1 MIVLFTKEY
10 QSTFTPALKQ
20 EADLIH
26 QLHTST
32 STSTSTRAG
41 AGAGGAGTVVY
52 IFDDVG
58 QFGPKMKP
66 AEIQINLMDDV
77 KVMGAFQGWWD
88 FVCAASEDA
97 PDIDTK
103 HQV

>member
-1 MIVLFTKEY
+1 M
-10 QSTFTPALKQ
+10 
-20 EADLIH
+20 
-26 QLHTST
+26 
-32 STSTSTRAG
+32 
-41 AGAGGAGTVVY
+41 VY

-97 PDIDTK
+97 PDTK

>member
-10 QSTFTPALKQ
+10 QSTFTPALKL

-26 QLHTST
+26 ELHTT
-32 STSTSTRAG
+32 
-41 AGAGGAGTVVY
+41 GGGTGGQGTVVY

-66 AEIQINLMDDV
+66 AEIQTNLMDDV

-97 PDIDTK
+97 PDTK